1 MSIRTAALRRAAT
14 SRAPRNRFRPASG
27 VLMLSTLALAL
38 ARPHTARAAEDA
50 QSILKKMA
58 GAYSAAKTYQ
68 GRITIKQAGKTPNG
82 KAVTMTS
89 KQQIKYKQ
97 PNRFFVNVSMNLTG
111 VPNAPARNMD
121 RIMVSDGTTVTVY
134 MAANKQY
141 MKQKGVPPLD
151 LSKLLQGLT
160 GVNAPGATLLPP
172 TTVQG
177 HSAYV
182 VQVKPD
188 LSHLPPN
195 LPPAERTKLL
205 ASIKPDKFFIDRQNY
220 HLLRMTRSIGG
231 SSMDVELES
240 QVFNAAIPD
249 TAFRF
254 TPPAGAKEFVPPRGP
269 GMVAPGAPGAPG
281 VPGAP
286 PR

>member
-1 MSIRTAALRRAAT
+1 MPIRSVALPGAAT
-14 SRAPRNRFRPASG
+14 FRAPRNRFLRASG
-27 VLMLSTLALAL
+27 IALLSTLALSLAL
-38 ARPHTARAAEDA
+38 PPAAQAAENA

-58 GAYSAAKTYQ
+58 GAYSTAKTYQ
-68 GRITIKQAGKTPNG
+68 GRITIKQSGKAQNG

-97 PNRFFVNVSMNLTG
+97 PNRFFINVSMNMAG
-111 VPNAPARNMD
+111 VPNAPAQNMD

-134 MAANKQY
+134 MAAKKQY

-151 LSKLLQGLT
+151 LAKLLQGLT
-160 GVNAPGATLLPP
+160 GVNGAGATLLSPA
-172 TTVQG
+172 TVQG

-182 VQVKPD
+182 VQIKPPIP
-188 LSHLPPN
+188 SLPPN
-195 LPPAERTKLL
+195 MPAAQKSKLL

-220 HLLRMTRSIGG
+220 HLLRMTRNMGDSHI
-231 SSMDVELES
+231 DVEFEA
-240 QVFNAAIPD
+240 QVFNASIPD

-269 GMVAPGAPGAPG
+269 GMGGPGAPGAP
-281 VPGAP
+281 